1 MITRGNGLGCFLFI
15 LKGVIFMAKQKVKLD
30 NDTTAMFKVLCEYH
44 GLDPENLIVKLV
56 TDEWNRNYKDIIR
69 KGFA

>member
-1 MITRGNGLGCFLFI
+1 
-15 LKGVIFMAKQKVKLD
+15 MAKQKVKLD